1 MKNISW
7 RTSVVGI
14 FGLLVLIGSGWL
26 IFLGKATFPEVSGAL
41 GAIALFLGSIAALL
55 AKDKKVTGLPH
66 E

>member
-1 MKNISW
+1 MKNLSW

-14 FGLLVLIGSGWL
+14 FGMLILIGSGWL
-26 IFLGKATFPEVSGAL
+26 IYKGKATVPEVGGAL

-55 AKDKKVTGLPH
+55 AKDKNVTGLPH